1 MHPSV
6 SDVSLI
12 LRIDALHCSGQRAM
26 SHSMASGARW
36 ADLEDFALLSRASDG
51 AAHGPARDAFARGFR
66 PDDGLPDRVGAR

>member
-6 SDVSLI
+6 SVVSLI
-12 LRIDALHCSGQRAM
+12 LRIDAPHYSGQRPVGR
-26 SHSMASGARW
+26 SVASGARW